1 MVSVK
6 RDYKSS
12 VFCMLWEDKEKLL
25 SLYNATNGTHYT
37 NPDDLSMN
45 TLRNA
50 IYMGMKNDVSF
61 IFEMSLNLYEHQS
74 TVNPNMPLRDL
85 FYVAQVLQGI
95 IKDEN
100 LYGTSLVEIPTP
112 NFVVFYNGTAK
123 QPERQTLRLSD
134 AFCRKDGKVNLEL
147 VVEVIN
153 INPGN
158 NQELLDGCKPLREYV
173 LYIEKIREYVVEMP
187 IEQAVARAV
196 DECIAEGILADFL
209 KQNKAE
215 AIAMSIFEYDQEAHM
230 KLVRQ
235 EGYDEGIAA
244 GKVESILELLIELG
258 DIPAELQ
265 EKISSQTDLQQLKK
279 WIKLAAKVES
289 LEEFVESM

>member
-1 MVSVK
+1 MVSIK

-25 SLYNATNGTHYT
+25 SLYNATNKTHYT
-37 NPDDLSMN
+37 NPDDLYIN

-95 IKDEN
+95 VKDEN
-100 LYGTSLVEIPTP
+100 LYGTVLVDIPTP
-112 NFVVFYNGTAK
+112 KFVVFYNGTAT

-134 AFCRKDGKVNLEL
+134 AFSRKEKEISLEL

-153 INPGN
+153 VNPGH
-158 NQELLDGCKPLREYV
+158 NQELLDNCQPLREYI
-173 LYIEKIREYVVEMP
+173 LYIEKIRNYITDMPVEH
-187 IEQAVARAV
+187 AVTRAV

-235 EGYDEGIAA
+235 EG
-244 GKVESILELLIELG
+244 KVEGKIEDILELLETLG
-258 DIPAELQ
+258 DVSPKLRN
-265 EKISSQTDLQQLKK
+265 KISSQTDLQQLTK
-279 WIKLAAKVES
+279 WFKLAAKSETL
-289 LEEFVESM
+289 LEFEKNI